1 VASLLPDRRCT
12 VKFTYTELSGRK
24 SWWIVCEGGD
34 VDLCS
39 VDPGYDVDLYVTSSL
54 HAMTAVWMGVST
66 LKAEVDAG
74 NITLTGDKAVARS
87 MQQWL
92 GLSPFASEKS
102 RVAS

>member
-1 VASLLPDRRCT
+1 
-12 VKFTYTELSGRK
+12 LSGGRK
-24 SWWIVCEGGD
+24 SWWIVNEGGA

-54 HAMTAVWMGVST
+54 QSMTAVWMGVST

-74 NITLTGDKAVARS
+74 NIELTGDKAVARS

-92 GLSPFASEKS
+92 GLSPFAAEKS